1 MSIQDRVEDADC
13 SGRTKRREEALLS
26 VLVAVAAT
34 ARKTFPQITGD
45 QAKLEAFM
53 KTRTTGP
60 SVSSTEDTSR
70 PRATH
75 FTDGFG
81 ANSSTPHRKA
91 ASRSPHSRRI
101 QRSELLLRPGRG
113 ARTHRAAEPGL
124 VPLPHARRSARPTLT
139 SPRWTSRPRGLAAH
153 EGSEDADLSSFD
165 STRRAFSQVVSGG
178 RPCISVW
185 RRMYSSSEGR
195 SFSHGHSESRG

>member
-34 ARKTFPQITGD
+34 PRKTFPQITGD

-70 PRATH
+70 PRPPISQMAAGRTRPH
-75 FTDGFG
+75 HTARLPVDLRIVDGFSDPNSCSVRAG
-81 ANSSTPHRKA
+81 APEHTVLL
-91 ASRSPHSRRI
+91 SPGWYHFLTRAVLHG
-101 QRSELLLRPGRG
+101 QR
-113 ARTHRAAEPGL
+113 
-124 VPLPHARRSARPTLT
+124 
-139 SPRWTSRPRGLAAH
+139 
-153 EGSEDADLSSFD
+153 
-165 STRRAFSQVVSGG
+165 
-178 RPCISVW
+178 
-185 RRMYSSSEGR
+185 
-195 SFSHGHSESRG
+195 